1 MRKLASFVI
10 NYKLPI
16 IAVFLFLAIVGG
28 YYASKL
34 VVNSDLMKILPPD
47 DPIIQRYKEFMQN
60 SSTGD
65 ITYVV
70 LQTYEKN
77 QEGIEKLKDVAKKL
91 FDSSKD
97 FPYIKGFVKFDY
109 LSELGAMGL
118 VLVDPGKVPSFNS
131 NFSLSDDFEKLLN
144 YEFTAIHNA
153 GISLWQLM
161 NIYREISNPETDNNY
176 ESYIRIP
183 DEFPKDDPMILVMG
197 LKLNGAS
204 ADIDYVTK
212 AIPELK
218 KWLNETLRPFDI
230 DYSLTG
236 DHFGTY
242 ESYRQANRDFA
253 ITTIISLLGIALLFY
268 AAYSSL
274 RITMYIFLS
283 LIVAMLITLG
293 IAYLIF
299 GELNIVTTFVNAITL
314 GLGIDYGIHMITRL
328 SDESKRNKIQRSIL
342 ANTYNAITKPLLVSM
357 VTTALVFTILALINA
372 PAVRELGVL
381 TSIGIAVFF
390 LVMYLFLPAISLNS
404 ISKGG
409 AAANI
414 HSLDKAFY
422 YISGTVKKFHRL
434 SLTIVILFLLIMSYL
449 GISNLNNF
457 SYTPPGL
464 MAEKSEM
471 LSTLSLIERV
481 FKASIANTVPFIV
494 KPDELKDVYE
504 KLKVNPY
511 IGNLFSLM
519 DLVHGDEEQYLSQF
533 KSLVKKINSFRGSP
547 VLESLMKKAKYYDSL
562 IELIDKSQSIDNP
575 EGLISFVAN
584 NLPTSLRKQLIYEA
598 PDGEQYFVINAEPKS
613 RIYRNNMIK
622 VLFDSLGNLK
632 NYVGG
637 YPQVF
642 YYLMDTV
649 KGVSFPISLIAMALV
664 FVVVLIDRRNI
675 SDSVKILILMSGI
688 LMAMFG
694 LMEVLG
700 VDTTFITIISAP
712 LIIGIGVDSLV
723 HMIHSSS
730 SRNLYEMARTLKSV
744 SMSSATT
751 ILAFSSFAFAQG
763 KLLRDFGLSMAAGV
777 FVALVV
783 AAMAVPVLPWKEK
796 TRTGGRR

>member
-16 IAVFLFLAIVGG
+16 IAVFIFLAVVGG

-47 DPIIQRYKEFMQN
+47 DPVIKRYKEFMEN

-70 LQTYEKN
+70 LKTFEKSS
-77 QEGIEKLKDVAKKL
+77 QGIEKLKGAARAL

-97 FPYIKGFVKFDY
+97 SPYIKGFVKFDY
-109 LSELGAMGL
+109 LSELGPMGL
-118 VLVDPGKVPSFNS
+118 VLVDPEKVPSFNAS
-131 NFSLSDDFEKLLN
+131 FDLSDNFEKLLN

-153 GISLWQLM
+153 GTSLWQLM
-161 NIYREISNPETDNNY
+161 NIYREINNPEAADSY
-176 ESYIRIP
+176 ESYIRLP
-183 DEFPKDDPMILVMG
+183 DEFPEEDPMILVMG
-197 LKLNGAS
+197 LKLNGTS

-218 KWLNETLRPFDI
+218 KWIKGILKPFNI

-242 ESYRQANRDFA
+242 ESYKQANRDFA

-274 RITMYIFLS
+274 RITLYIFLS

-328 SDESKRNKIQRSIL
+328 SDESKRNKIQRSML
-342 ANTYNAITKPLLVSM
+342 TNAYSAITKPLLVSM
-357 VTTALVFTILALINA
+357 VTTALVFVILALINA

-381 TSIGIAVFF
+381 TSIGISVFF
-390 LVMYLFLPAISLNS
+390 AVMYLFLPAISLNS

-414 HSLDKAFY
+414 HSLDKVFY
-422 YISGTVKKFHRL
+422 YISGSVKKFRRI
-434 SLTIVILFLLIMSYL
+434 SLTVVILFLMFLSYL

-494 KPDELKDVYE
+494 KPDELKTVYD
-504 KLKVNPY
+504 KIKVNPH

-519 DLVHGDEEQYLSQF
+519 DLVRGDEEQYLSQF
-533 KSLVKKINSFRGSP
+533 KSLVKKVNAFRGSP
-547 VLESLMKKAKYYDSL
+547 VLESLLKKAEYYDSI
-562 IELIDKSQSIDNP
+562 IELIDKSQDIENP
-575 EGLISFVAN
+575 DELINFVAG
-584 NLPTSLRKQLIYEA
+584 NLPASLKKQLIYEA
-598 PDGEQYFVINAEPKS
+598 PDGEQYFVINAEPKN
-613 RIYRNNMIK
+613 RIYRNNVIK
-622 VLFDSLGNLK
+622 TLFDSLGDLQE
-632 NYVGG
+632 YVGG

-649 KGVSFPISLIAMALV
+649 KGVSFPLSLVAIILV
-664 FVVVLIDRRNI
+664 FIIVWIDRRNI
-675 SDSVKILILMSGI
+675 YDSIRILILMSGI
-688 LMAMFG
+688 LIAMFG
-694 LMEVLG
+694 LMEILG
-700 VDTTFITIISAP
+700 IDTSFITIISAP

-730 SRNLYEMARTLKSV
+730 SKNPYETARTLKSV
-744 SMSSATT
+744 AMSSATT

-777 FVALVV
+777 FIALVV
-783 AAMAVPVLPWKEK
+783 ATMAVPVLPWKEK
-796 TRTGGRR
+796 NRTGGRR